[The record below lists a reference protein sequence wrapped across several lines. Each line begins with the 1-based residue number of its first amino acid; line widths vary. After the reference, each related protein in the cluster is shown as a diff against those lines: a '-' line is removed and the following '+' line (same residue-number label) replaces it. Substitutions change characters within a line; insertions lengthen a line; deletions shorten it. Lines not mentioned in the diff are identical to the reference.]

1 MATKILNKD
10 EIRKYKYKKTKNK
23 KILLKSCNISKIF
36 FINLV
41 FITVSDTTNLL
52 GFFFDY
58 AHRSIL

>member
-1 MATKILNKD
+1 MATKIQNKD

-23 KILLKSCNISKIF
+23 KILLKSSNISKIF